1 MRSAPQ
7 PLPIT
12 VFRVALF
19 QSQGLCPGLSF
30 SFQGTAML
38 LLSFRSL
45 TLCLIALSLLLGG
58 LTRPVQAAS
67 TFSSGST
74 GADGPFAPTADV
86 TLQVPDSGVFNF
98 TTVSIPSSVT
108 VTFIRN
114 ANNTPV
120 TILASGDVTIG
131 GAIDVSGGNGS
142 TNITTTGPYSLDGT
156 DRTTGGPGGPGGFD
170 GGGGG
175 GITAPFNG
183 VGGDGPGGG
192 GGGQGNSSNNPRGSG
207 GSAGYVIAGADGLDL
222 SGAGQG
228 KGGSIYGD
236 ITLAHLIGGSGGGGG
251 GSVATF
257 ASGSGGGGGG
267 AILIASSG
275 TMNLS
280 GSFNCHGGNG
290 GSSGSG
296 SGDGGGGGSGGAIR
310 LIATTLSGNAAFN
323 VLGGVGYYYGY
334 NPSGSGGYGVVRL
347 EAYNFN
353 SFSPSLTGGLGAIS
367 TATPGPVTPA
377 NPPQLQIVSVA
388 GINAPASP
396 LGSLH
401 APPDIIVKNT
411 VTNPVNVVVK
421 GRNIPT
427 GTIVTVSLIPQT
439 GTETT
444 ATAGGLTG
452 TSAASTATA
461 SVSLPDGK
469 CVLYASATI
478 DLTSTPGAA
487 RLRMGGELVDKIL
500 VAATYGGP
508 SQATYVLHSGRKIV
522 FGELSLSAKSAKA
535 SRN

>member
-1 MRSAPQ
+1 
-7 PLPIT
+7 
-12 VFRVALF
+12 
-19 QSQGLCPGLSF
+19 
-30 SFQGTAML
+30 ML

-45 TLCLIALSLLLGG
+45 TLCLVALSLLLGG
-58 LTRPVQAAS
+58 LTRPVQAAG

-74 GADGPFAPTADV
+74 GADGAFAPTANV

-98 TTVSIPSSVT
+98 TTVTIPSNVT
-108 VTFIRN
+108 VTFTPN
-114 ANNTPV
+114 ASNTPV

-131 GAIDVSGGNGS
+131 GTIDVSGGNGS

-156 DRTTGGPGGPGGFD
+156 DRTTGGVGGPGGFD

-175 GITAPFNG
+175 GISAPFNG

-192 GGGQGNSSNNPRGSG
+192 SGGQGNADNNPRGSG
-207 GSAGYVIAGADGLDL
+207 GSGGFITAGADGVNL
-222 SGAGQG
+222 SNGGQG
-228 KGGSIYGD
+228 KGGSTYGD
-236 ITLAHLIGGSGGGGG
+236 ITLARLIGGSGGAGG
-251 GSVATF
+251 GSVLTV

-280 GSFNCHGGNG
+280 GSFLAHGGAG
-290 GSSGSG
+290 GSSDYG

-310 LIATTLSGNAAFN
+310 LAATTLTGNATFN
-323 VLGGVGYYYGY
+323 VLGGQGYYYSHLPLGM
-334 NPSGSGGYGVVRL
+334 GGYGVVRL

-353 SFSPSLTGGLGAIS
+353 SFSPSLNGGLGAIS
-367 TATPGPVTPA
+367 TAVPGPITPA

-388 GINAPASP
+388 GLNAPASP
-396 LGSLH
+396 LGSLQ

-411 VTNPVNVVVK
+411 VTNPVDVVVK

-444 ATAGGLTG
+444 ASAGGLTG

-478 DLTSTPGAA
+478 DLTSTPVAA
-487 RLRMGGELVDKIL
+487 RLKMDGELVDKIL
-500 VAATYGGP
+500 VAASYGGP
-508 SQATYVLHSGRKIV
+508 AQATYVLHSGRKIV
-522 FGELSLSAKSAKA
+522 LGELPLSAKSAKA
-535 SRN
+535 GRN